1 MSATWTLVIPMQ
13 HPFPQTHYSH
23 ESDERDSSFAAT
35 CATFCQI
42 SHGVAMNG
50 ESRATDTSDK
60 PEDVRT
66 AEKEAGSLVGT
77 LLGERYLVRRF
88 LASGGMGMVYEG
100 HHVVLHTDIAIKIV
114 PLGERALAE
123 ARFLREARLACTVR
137 HPNLV
142 QIMDCGILP
151 NGRGYLIMELLHGKT
166 LAASL
171 SDGAMDPLRVCLI
184 GAQVARGLLAIHE
197 RGIVHCDMKP
207 RNILLVAQDDGA
219 DFVKIIDFGIAKQ
232 VAGSEADTRTP
243 QDVDIPSLFPHRHSQ
258 RLKRHTQSTMG
269 TLAGTP
275 LYMSPEQ
282 CQGLPLDGRSDMY
295 SFGCVLFE
303 MLTGSAP
310 FQRSTLVEILDAHL
324 TAPVPPLHPPKG
336 DLTHSFEQ
344 LVLRM
349 LAKDPMLRLPSMQQ
363 VERQLRQE
371 ADLLR
376 IQRGEQV
383 MWEREHLQWLV
394 QRHARARQPSL
405 ANSSLLRQM
414 LAILIALISIRFGR
428 HLRPILPPAPPLP
441 HPPHIEALR
450 VSKPGAAHSTQRAH
464 REQTAVK
471 PQVSGETF
479 RHPADTD
486 QASASPAAANAPL
499 PAQPAQ

>member
-13 HPFPQTHYSH
+13 HPIPQTHYSH

-88 LASGGMGMVYEG
+88 LACGGMGMVYEG

-232 VAGSEADTRTP
+232 VAGAEADTRTP
-243 QDVDIPSLFPHRHSQ
+243 QYVDIPSLFPHWHSQ

-282 CQGLPLDGRSDMY
+282 CHGARGVTAASDVY
-295 SFGCVLFE
+295 SLGVMSYE
-303 MLTGSAP
+303 MLAG
-310 FQRSTLVEILDAHL
+310 
-324 TAPVPPLHPPKG
+324 HPPFMAKGHG
-336 DLTHSFEQ
+336 DLLIQHITEVPRPLQ
-344 LVLRM
+344 AENPLVPEELSLLVQRM
-349 LAKDPMLRLPSMQQ
+349 LAKSATLRPGMEEVAL
-363 VERQLRQE
+363 VVGQLMVNFDANVAAAKTVSFVKMDESELSVPPALGRTQPE
-371 ADLLR
+371 PPALR
-376 IQRGEQV
+376 SGA
-383 MWEREHLQWLV
+383 LV
-394 QRHARARQPSL
+394 QRAAIMTRL
-405 ANSSLLRQM
+405 AGLHQ
-414 LAILIALISIRFGR
+414 
-428 HLRPILPPAPPLP
+428 
-441 HPPHIEALR
+441 
-450 VSKPGAAHSTQRAH
+450 
-464 REQTAVK
+464 
-471 PQVSGETF
+471 
-479 RHPADTD
+479 
-486 QASASPAAANAPL
+486 QA
-499 PAQPAQ
+499 

>member
-207 RNILLVAQDDGA
+207 RNRSPVETWRNHFQAAMEDCAEI
-219 DFVKIIDFGIAKQ
+219 
-232 VAGSEADTRTP
+232 RP
-243 QDVDIPSLFPHRHSQ
+243 QI
-258 RLKRHTQSTMG
+258 LKR
-269 TLAGTP
+269 
-275 LYMSPEQ
+275 
-282 CQGLPLDGRSDMY
+282 QG
-295 SFGCVLFE
+295 
-303 MLTGSAP
+303 
-310 FQRSTLVEILDAHL
+310 
-324 TAPVPPLHPPKG
+324 
-336 DLTHSFEQ
+336 
-344 LVLRM
+344 
-349 LAKDPMLRLPSMQQ
+349 
-363 VERQLRQE
+363 
-371 ADLLR
+371 
-376 IQRGEQV
+376 
-383 MWEREHLQWLV
+383 
-394 QRHARARQPSL
+394 
-405 ANSSLLRQM
+405 
-414 LAILIALISIRFGR
+414 
-428 HLRPILPPAPPLP
+428 
-441 HPPHIEALR
+441 
-450 VSKPGAAHSTQRAH
+450 QRA
-464 REQTAVK
+464 
-471 PQVSGETF
+471 
-479 RHPADTD
+479 
-486 QASASPAAANAPL
+486 
-499 PAQPAQ
+499 